1 MSVRGTSSCEED
13 APECITP
20 FQQLVSSCIGAI
32 VTSVFVTPL
41 DVVKIRLQAQQKTF
55 TAGKSFIY
63 CNGLWDHVCC
73 CDKKMS
79 SGGKV
84 LCQWYERPGHFHGT
98 VDAFAKIVRHE
109 GITSLWSGLP
119 PTLVMAVPATM
130 LYFTAYDQMMARML
144 SELELNHQPAWVPSL
159 CGSLARV
166 VTVTAVS
173 PLEFMRTK
181 LQSERMQYSDVY
193 KATSS
198 LIKQH
203 GILSL
208 WHGWGPTILRDVP
221 FSAMYWTF
229 YEFIK
234 QCFNHDEYQVLLTF
248 MSGALAGMVAAVI
261 TLPFD
266 VVKTHR
272 QIELGEADILQSNRR
287 VSTAKVISALYRK
300 NGITSLFAGLTP
312 RLIKVAPACAIMIST
327 YEYGKYFFT
336 QKNVKKK
343 KENYS

>member
-1 MSVRGTSSCEED
+1 MSSSSELPNCENEAD
-13 APECITP
+13 NCITP
-20 FQQLVSSCIGAI
+20 FQQLISSCVGAI

-55 TAGKSFIY
+55 ASRNCFIY
-63 CNGLWDHVCC
+63 CNGLWDHVCHC
-73 CDKKMS
+73 IQKMPS
-79 SGGKV
+79 ANKV
-84 LCQWYERPGHFHGT
+84 SCPWYERPGHFHST
-98 VDAFAKIVRHE
+98 MDAFAKIVRFE
-109 GITSLWSGLP
+109 GVTSLWSGLP

-130 LYFTAYDQMMARML
+130 LYFTAYDQMKVRVL
-144 SELELNHQPAWVPSL
+144 SKLELNHQPVWVPSL

-173 PLEFMRTK
+173 PLEFIRTK
-181 LQSERMQYSDVY
+181 MQSERMQYSDVY
-193 KATSS
+193 RAATS

-229 YEFIK
+229 YEYIK
-234 QCFNHDEYQVLLTF
+234 QYFNHDEYQMFSTF
-248 MSGALAGMVAAVI
+248 MSGAAAGMIAAVI

-272 QIELGEADILQSNRR
+272 QMELGEADILQSIRR
-287 VSTAKVISALYRK
+287 VSTAKVISDLYRK

-327 YEYGKYFFT
+327 YEYGKYFFA
-336 QKNVKKK
+336 QKKKK
-343 KENYS
+343 KENY